1 MKSANILSL
10 PSAPEGLWR
19 VVGIALLLASACA
32 LAPQARAA
40 GVVYTCNEAGLKAAL
55 FGGGS
60 VTFSCSGTI
69 SVAGGTITIATN
81 TSIDGGSNN
90 VTISGGGSLQL
101 FVVNPSTTLRLDHL
115 TIANGN
121 CSPSCVTSQQ
131 GVAAGGGAILNN
143 GTLTVDNCSF
153 LNNDTLGLGGAIL
166 NNGTMTAEN
175 STFFNN
181 VAENGA
187 AIFASYDAAWTTVNK
202 STFNGN
208 GALSQ
213 GGAIYVVGNLTV
225 VNSTFFA
232 NGALQGGSIYNAF
245 NFSQNTG
252 GTAVTVTNSTFA
264 GSLANTGEGGNIS
277 NQGPT
282 FILRNTI
289 LGGVSSLIPG
299 AQNCQGTFTDGGGN
313 LRWPTSDSS
322 CVGSYGNP
330 QLGPLQNNGGP
341 TQTLALLSGSA
352 AIYTAIESL
361 CPATDQRGVIRPQGP
376 QCDIGA
382 FEYQTALSL
391 IEASLQRL
399 LVFLPNLVSPRA
411 ADAVKFGL
419 VAPLSSAVNPDL
431 WVAQDGNHLN
441 SRGGAQVFN
450 LEEMVVNNLSGLI
463 VDQAQLDYI
472 QNVVMSAHGVANTAI
487 NDACSSQGSS
497 PVGTSS
503 VGTSPQ
509 GACTQA
515 NAALAQG
522 DASAAGGNFGAAI
535 YFYANAWQLINQ

>member
-10 PSAPEGLWR
+10 PSAREGLWR
-19 VVGIALLLASACA
+19 FVGTALLLASACV

-40 GVVYTCNEAGLKAAL
+40 GVVVICSEAGLKAAL

-69 SVAGGTITIATN
+69 TVLGGTITIATN

-90 VTISGGGSLQL
+90 VTISGGGKLQL
-101 FVVNPSTTLRLDHL
+101 FVVNPSVSLRLDHL
-115 TIANGN
+115 TISNGY
-121 CSPSCVTSQQ
+121 CSASCVANQQ

-143 GTLTVDNCSF
+143 GTLTVDHCSF
-153 LNNDTLGLGGAIL
+153 LSNNTAGSGGAIL

-187 AIFASYDAAWTTVNK
+187 AIYASYDAASTTVNK
-202 STFNGN
+202 STLNGN

-213 GGAIYVVGNLTV
+213 GGALFVSGNLTV

-232 NGALQGGSIYNAF
+232 NGALQGGSIYNA
-245 NFSQNTG
+245 SSYSPYTAG
-252 GTAVTVTNSTFA
+252 PAVTVTNSTFA

-277 NQGPT
+277 NQGST
-282 FILRNTI
+282 FILQNTI
-289 LGGVSSLIPG
+289 LGGVSALIPG
-299 AQNCQGTFTDGGGN
+299 AQNCEGTFTDGGGN
-313 LRWPTSDSS
+313 LRWPTSDTS

-352 AIYTAIESL
+352 AIYTAVESL

-376 QCDIGA
+376 HCDIGA
-382 FEYQTALSL
+382 FEYQSALSL
-391 IEASLQRL
+391 LQASLGRL
-399 LVFLPNLVSPRA
+399 TVFLPNLVSPRA
-411 ADAVKFGL
+411 ADAVKIGL
-419 VAPLSSAVNPDL
+419 VAPLTSAVNPDL
-431 WVAQDGNHLN
+431 WTAQDGNHVN
-441 SRGGAQVFN
+441 SQGGAQVFI
-450 LEEMVVNNLSGLI
+450 LQEIVVDTLSGLI

-472 QNVVMSAHGVANTAI
+472 QNVVMSARGLASTAI
-487 NDACSSQGSS
+487 GDACPSQGTS
-497 PVGTSS
+497 PVGTSP

-515 NAALAQG
+515 SAALAQG
-522 DASAAGGNFGAAI
+522 DTSAAGGNFGAAI
-535 YFYANAWQLINQ
+535 YFYANAWQLIKP